1 MVDTCNI
8 NGVCGTGD
16 WNGPKPGDPN
26 MNDLLLKATP
36 AFGGIDIEFTWPTT
50 NPGAVGTTRLFR
62 STDANFA
69 GATIRAFVNGNF
81 YFDKTDPGSKVD
93 QRYYYWI
100 QLVSINGTDG
110 EIIGPAS
117 ATARPLIEQM
127 IEQLTG
133 EIDSGLLSQELRKEI
148 AQIELNKLG
157 ITQEEIERAK
167 NDDALGVR
175 LTQIDAKMDQNT
187 AILQEEVRARVTADS
202 SLVQTVNTMYA
213 DFNGNIAAIQ
223 QENTALATKVNALAS
238 SVTTINATVNGDS
251 ASGKVGLVAE
261 VQTLDG
267 KVTQIGARWTATVDV
282 NGLVGGFG
290 VYNDGRTV
298 EAGFNV
304 DRFWIGRPGTPKNPG
319 SYPFI
324 IDNNIV
330 YIKEAAIQKLTF
342 DKLRAQDGSFIV
354 QNGKIQADYIE
365 AKDIVVNNIQS
376 DNYQP
381 GVQGWAFRP
390 NGIMEINGTAG
401 TGRMT
406 INNATIKVFDQAGKL
421 RVHIGNLQ
429 A

>member
-1 MVDTCNI
+1 
-8 NGVCGTGD
+8 
-16 WNGPKPGDPN
+16 
-26 MNDLLLKATP
+26 
-36 AFGGIDIEFTWPTT
+36 
-50 NPGAVGTTRLFR
+50 
-62 STDANFA
+62 
-69 GATIRAFVNGNF
+69 
-81 YFDKTDPGSKVD
+81 
-93 QRYYYWI
+93 
-100 QLVSINGTDG
+100 
-110 EIIGPAS
+110 
-117 ATARPLIEQM
+117 
-127 IEQLTG
+127 
-133 EIDSGLLSQELRKEI
+133 
-148 AQIELNKLG
+148 
-157 ITQEEIERAK
+157 
-167 NDDALGVR
+167 
-175 LTQIDAKMDQNT
+175 
-187 AILQEEVRARVTADS
+187 
-202 SLVQTVNTMYA
+202 
-213 DFNGNIAAIQ
+213 
-223 QENTALATKVNALAS
+223 
-238 SVTTINATVNGDS
+238 
-251 ASGKVGLVAE
+251 
-261 VQTLDG
+261 
-267 KVTQIGARWTATVDV
+267 
-282 NGLVGGFG
+282 
-290 VYNDGRTV
+290 NDGRTV